1 MARVDNIRRRR
12 QEVVTRVGNNDL
24 EEPALTR
31 MGKAR
36 REDVKD
42 EEGLALAILVEPGCS
57 LERQWRKM
65 LENVTELHTEHMW
78 ENVSEL
84 RSDSH

>member
-1 MARVDNIRRRR
+1 MDDIRRRR

>member
-1 MARVDNIRRRR
+1 M
-12 QEVVTRVGNNDL
+12 VTRVGENDL

-31 MGKAR
+31 VGEKR
-36 REDVKD
+36 REDDKD
-42 EEGLALAILVEPGCS
+42 EEVLALAILVEPGCS

>member
-1 MARVDNIRRRR
+1 M
-12 QEVVTRVGNNDL
+12 VTRVVENDL

-31 MGKAR
+31 VGEKR
-36 REDVKD
+36 REDDKD
-42 EEGLALAILVEPGCS
+42 EEVLALAI